1 MRRRSVALLALVVL
15 LAGCI
20 PPQAAP
26 SASPTSSSTTPV
38 PSTPAPLASSTL
50 SSLDMTAALLAKS
63 LPYANGFELTRTVR
77 GRSGQPANGFEPV
90 RTTPPAEDIGSTH
103 DFWTYDFA
111 AKKNVKT
118 TATLRLMTDHAKW
131 WVAND
136 ANVDLGALRTTASS
150 FEGKI
155 YPTDRRLYGEE
166 WSPGIDGDPRI
177 NLVFARLPG
186 SAAGYFSG
194 SDEEPA
200 WVNEF
205 SAEREMIYINTLSAR
220 LGSSY
225 LSSVIAH
232 EFCHMIQFN
241 TRRRSAVW
249 FNQGQAQLCE
259 QANGFP
265 VNHAQVFLHV
275 PDTQLND
282 WSDLEASQAH
292 YGLSYLFLEF
302 LRQQAGGDE
311 LIRAFMAKG
320 IDTPADMDAVL
331 RQRGQPP
338 LEELFGDFVAANA
351 FIGQTPERRFSYP
364 EGTTARQPAGPT
376 EQDRGSVGGSV
387 RPSVHPYAARY
398 VELPRAAQRVEV
410 QGPTSV
416 PLIATDPHSG
426 KAFWWSDKGDGMDAT
441 LTRTVDLRAGT
452 AATLTFWSWY
462 EIEADYDYGYVE
474 ISTDGGARWKPL
486 PTDSSTTT
494 DPNGQNLGNGITGV
508 SGRGSSPQ
516 WVRLSAD
523 LAPYAG
529 KEILLRFQYVT
540 DGNLNLGG
548 WAIDDL
554 EISGGVLNDDA
565 EADGGWTAEGFV
577 RSTNVVGER
586 YLVQVLRFADRPT
599 VERHIVENGAL
610 TLDLDTSGDRRPP
623 LAPVTHFAVRTT
635 VPVSFTVGSE
645 ARP

>member
-1 MRRRSVALLALVVL
+1 MTRGALLAGMAL
-15 LAGCI
+15 LIGACI
-20 PPQAAP
+20 PPQAEPAATTP
-26 SASPTSSSTTPV
+26 SASA
-38 PSTPAPLASSTL
+38 TPALASLPPAATT
-50 SSLDMTAALLAKS
+50 LDMSATLLAKP
-63 LPYANGFELTRTVR
+63 LPYADGFVLTRTVR
-77 GRSGQPANGFEPV
+77 GRDGVPAKGFEPV
-90 RTTPPAEDIGSTH
+90 RTAPPVEGVGAAHE
-103 DFWTYDFA
+103 FWTYDFA

-118 TATLRLMTDHAKW
+118 TAMLRLVTDHAKW
-131 WVAND
+131 WVATD
-136 ANVDLGALRTTASS
+136 ATLDLGALGGTASE
-150 FEGKI
+150 FEAKI

-205 SAEREMIYINTLSAR
+205 SAEREMIYVNSLAAR
-220 LGSSY
+220 PGTSY

-249 FNQGQAQLCE
+249 FNEGQAQLCE

-376 EQDRGSVGGSV
+376 EQDRVSVGGSV

-398 VELPRAAQRVEV
+398 VELPRAAQRVKFE
-410 QGPTSV
+410 GPTSV
-416 PLIATDPHSG
+416 RLIATDPHSG

-474 ISTDGGARWKPL
+474 VSTDGGAHWKPL
-486 PTDSSTTT
+486 PTDTSTTT

-565 EADGGWTAEGFV
+565 ETDGGWTAEGFV

-623 LAPVTHFAVRTT
+623 LVAVTPFAVRTT